1 MSLFERV
8 NLLITEEKN
17 DADDT
22 RSKAQKFTDKINKA
36 REERRKLKTGT
47 DGKRARRVI
56 NATGEKKTGSFSKGN
71 LSFPGDRSGAYQA
84 TKSDIAARK
93 GFSNLRPGGLK
104 ADERN
109 PFVNTSVRKGRVDDL
124 GGDIYDQ
131 PKFSQKKFDKSIGG
145 AKKPTTAAAPGL
157 FGKGDTKGQMNVKDM
172 DRKAYKITKPEDIKK
187 TAGYKPFAK
196 LSRDIQDY
204 KDKNVPGGPRKTGR
218 TSFKGQGS
226 GSRFD
231 PDIGMA
237 PDDSAARRQKKVEDV
252 LNKAKK
258 KQKGY
263 SFKNKPTPGSEPVVF
278 KKPFNN
284 KKKVRV
290 TGDTGS
296 TGTTQPS
303 TRKYNFARDGVT
315 GTSSD
320 SANRAM
326 KDYLKGGTKKT
337 STAYRGI
344 LGKEVD
350 TAAGRAQFDARKL
363 KRMSKFRYKGLGG
376 KARPALPKIAKSIG
390 KAAAKNPRAALVIGG
405 ATLATAAI
413 ARGMAMRKNTL
424 GKGDFTKTA
433 PIQDRSGQNVRF
445 KYDKDS
451 ENLAKPYLTTKS
463 RTIKTPKGPKTI
475 PGSLTKF
482 RTGDYKVPG
491 INVNQNMKQSAFE
504 KQIKNLNKGKGTG
517 FFGGSTKQDKK
528 FLKSVKNAS
537 RPT

>member
-1 MSLFERV
+1 MKKFNEFIIEYKISLQEKRKAKRVPGASNEKPTGSVSKGTYKSSPEGQKRYKAAKVDIEVKQGLRDAGASGDFSPTMSPEAR
-8 NLLITEEKN
+8 K
-17 DADDT
+17 
-22 RSKAQKFTDKINKA
+22 KAQAIRDA
-36 REERRKLKTGT
+36 RM
-47 DGKRARRVI
+47 KRL
-56 NATGEKKTGSFSKGN
+56 ATPDPFDDDYAKKTGKVDKRTKIGKKIGSAFETPK
-71 LSFPGDRSGAYQA
+71 
-84 TKSDIAARK
+84 KSDLK
-93 GFSNLRPGGLK
+93 KLDKKPGGY
-104 ADERN
+104 R
-109 PFVNTSVRKGRVDDL
+109 
-124 GGDIYDQ
+124 
-131 PKFSQKKFDKSIGG
+131 
-145 AKKPTTAAAPGL
+145 AP
-157 FGKGDTKGQMNVKDM
+157 KGDFGPGITKGQANVREIERSSFK
-172 DRKAYKITKPEDIKK
+172 KTQPSDIKK

-196 LSRDIQDY
+196 LSKDIQDY
-204 KDKNVPGGPRKTGR
+204 KDRNVPGGPRKTGR
-218 TSFKGQGS
+218 TSFSGSPS

-231 PDIGMA
+231 PEIGMA
-237 PDDSAARRQKKVEDV
+237 SDDSAARRQKKVEDA

-258 KQKGY
+258 EQSKQKGY
-263 SFKNKPTPGSEPVVF
+263 SFKNKPTPGSEPIKF
-278 KKPFNN
+278 EPSNRSRESSTYRKKL
-284 KKKVRV
+284 KI
-290 TGDTGS
+290 TGDYDERS
-296 TGTTQPS
+296 AYKNLK
-303 TRKYNFARDGVT
+303 TRID
-315 GTSSD
+315 
-320 SANRAM
+320 
-326 KDYLKGGTKKT
+326 KGATKF
-337 STAYRGI
+337 
-344 LGKEVD
+344 GKEVD

-390 KAAAKNPRAALVIGG
+390 KAAAKNPKAAAAIAVG
-405 ATLATAAI
+405 TLATAAI

-482 RTGDYKVPG
+482 KTGDYKVPG

-517 FFGGSTKQDKK
+517 FFGGTTKQDKK

>member
-71 LSFPGDRSGAYQA
+71 LSFPGDRSGAYS
-84 TKSDIAARK
+84 TT
-93 GFSNLRPGGLK
+93 K
-104 ADERN
+104 ADIEVKRRLRAAGASGDFSPTMPQDRREAGQQIRDARIKKYKTPD
-109 PFVNTSVRKGRVDDL
+109 PFAVDTSKAAKENEKIFKNIGTGSKG
-124 GGDIYDQ
+124 
-131 PKFSQKKFDKSIGG
+131 KSL
-145 AKKPTTAAAPGL
+145 PVSD
-157 FGKGDTKGQMNVKDM
+157 FGKGDTKGQMNVKAM
-172 DRKAYKITKPEDIKK
+172 DRKAFKITKPEDIKK

-196 LSRDIQDY
+196 LSKDIQSYKKLDASGRYRVNRDIQDY
-204 KDKNVPGGPRKTGR
+204 KDRDVPGGPRKTGR
-218 TSFKGQGS
+218 TSFSGSPS

-237 PDDSAARRQKKVEDV
+237 SDDSAQRRQKKVEDV

-320 SANRAM
+320 SAKKAY
-326 KDYLKGGTKKT
+326 KDFVKGATNKT
-337 STAYRGI
+337 STAYKGI
-344 LGKEVD
+344 YGKEVD
-350 TAAGRAQFDARKL
+350 TVVGRAQFDARKA
-363 KRMSKFRYKGLGG
+363 KRMSKLRYKGLGG
-376 KARPALPKIAKSIG
+376 KPSITPKHLNRRFIKPLIG
-390 KAAAKNPRAALVIGG
+390 AAKKNPK
-405 ATLATAAI
+405 TAI
-413 ARGMAMRKNTL
+413 AVAGLSLL
-424 GKGDFTKTA
+424 GG
-433 PIQDRSGQNVRF
+433 
-445 KYDKDS
+445 
-451 ENLAKPYLTTKS
+451 LAY
-463 RTIKTPKGPKTI
+463 
-475 PGSLTKF
+475 
-482 RTGDYKVPG
+482 
-491 INVNQNMKQSAFE
+491 
-504 KQIKNLNKGKGTG
+504 
-517 FFGGSTKQDKK
+517 
-528 FLKSVKNAS
+528 NAS
-537 RPT
+537 RPKKGGSLNAFRNSTYDKTVYHAKGPKAGKPVQYTYRAKNSNINPPGIGPASKAQTQRTLNKGIKSGKFKLK

>member
-1 MSLFERV
+1 MKKFNEFIIEYKISLQEKRKAKREPGASNEKPTGSVSKGTYKSSPEGQKRYKAAKVDIEVKQGLRDAGASGDFSPTMSPEAR
-8 NLLITEEKN
+8 K
-17 DADDT
+17 
-22 RSKAQKFTDKINKA
+22 KAQAIRDA
-36 REERRKLKTGT
+36 RM
-47 DGKRARRVI
+47 KRL
-56 NATGEKKTGSFSKGN
+56 ATPDPFDDDYAKKTGNVDK
-71 LSFPGDRSGAYQA
+71 R
-84 TKSDIAARK
+84 TKV
-93 GFSNLRPGGLK
+93 G
-104 ADERN
+104 
-109 PFVNTSVRKGRVDDL
+109 
-124 GGDIYDQ
+124 
-131 PKFSQKKFDKSIGG
+131 KKIGS
-145 AKKPTTAAAPGL
+145 AFEAPKKPTTKAPPGA
-157 FGKGDTKGQMNVKDM
+157 FGPGITKGQANVKDM
-172 DRKAYKITKPEDIKK
+172 ERRAFKITKPEDIKK
-187 TAGYKPFAK
+187 SAGYKPFAK
-196 LSRDIQDY
+196 LSKDIQDYKKLDASGRRRVNRDIQDY
-204 KDKNVPGGPRKTGR
+204 KDRDVPGGPRKTGR
-218 TSFKGQGS
+218 TSFSGSPS

-237 PDDSAARRQKKVEDV
+237 DDDSARRRQKKVEDA

-258 KQKGY
+258 EQSKQKGY
-263 SFKNKPTPGSEPVVF
+263 SYKNKPTPGSEPIKF
-278 KKPFNN
+278 DPSNRSKESSTYRKKL
-284 KKKVRV
+284 KI
-290 TGDTGS
+290 TGDYDERS
-296 TGTTQPS
+296 AYKNLK
-303 TRKYNFARDGVT
+303 TRID
-315 GTSSD
+315 
-320 SANRAM
+320 
-326 KDYLKGGTKKT
+326 KGATKF
-337 STAYRGI
+337 
-344 LGKEVD
+344 GKEVD

-463 RTIKTPKGPKTI
+463 RTIKTPKGTKTV

>member
-1 MSLFERV
+1 MKKFNEFIIEYKISLQEKRKAKREPGASNEKPTGSVSRGTYKSSPEGQKRYKAAKVDIEVKQGLRDAGASGDFSPTMSPEAR
-8 NLLITEEKN
+8 K
-17 DADDT
+17 
-22 RSKAQKFTDKINKA
+22 KAQAIRDA
-36 REERRKLKTGT
+36 RM
-47 DGKRARRVI
+47 KRL
-56 NATGEKKTGSFSKGN
+56 ATPDPFDDDYAKKTGKV
-71 LSFPGDRSGAYQA
+71 DKR
-84 TKSDIAARK
+84 TKV
-93 GFSNLRPGGLK
+93 G
-104 ADERN
+104 
-109 PFVNTSVRKGRVDDL
+109 
-124 GGDIYDQ
+124 
-131 PKFSQKKFDKSIGG
+131 KKIGS
-145 AKKPTTAAAPGL
+145 AFEAPKKPTTKAPPGD
-157 FGKGDTKGQMNVKDM
+157 FGPGDTKGQMNVKDM
-172 DRKAYKITKPEDIKK
+172 DRKAFKITKPEDIKK

-204 KDKNVPGGPRKTGR
+204 KDRDVPGGPRKTGR

-237 PDDSAARRQKKVEDV
+237 DDDSARRRRKKVEDA

-258 KQKGY
+258 EQSKQKGY
-263 SFKNKPTPGSEPVVF
+263 SFKNKPTPGSEPVVY
-278 KKPFNN
+278 KPPFNN
-284 KKKVRV
+284 KKKSRV

-296 TGTTQPS
+296 TGARTTQPS

-344 LGKEVD
+344 LGKNVD
-350 TAAGRAQFDARKL
+350 TIAGRTEFDARKARRL
-363 KRMSKFRYKGLGG
+363 SKFRYKGLGG

-390 KAAAKNPRAALVIGG
+390 KAAAKNPKAAAAIAVG
-405 ATLATAAI
+405 TLATAAI

-424 GKGDFTKTA
+424 GKDDFTKTA
-433 PIQDRSGQNVRF
+433 RIQDRSGQNVRF
-445 KYDKDS
+445 KYDKNS

-463 RTIKTPKGPKTI
+463 RTIKTPKGTKTV